1 MIKRVIVEPSISK
14 NAKKQK
20 AMPKQNKTGLF
31 RKFKLRGRS
40 LALLGVAALFIG
52 ATPLV
57 YAESIQQQIND
68 LSNQNSQN
76 QQSVNDLQLQA
87 SSYQDAINKLQQQ
100 IGAIEGALAASTA
113 QQASLQQQITADKQ
127 LITEKR
133 ASLADDVKTMYID
146 GQMSTIEEL
155 ATSKNLSD
163 YVDKEEYRTTV
174 QNQLNDKIKEI
185 ADLQAKLETQ
195 KQQVDQ
201 LVATQQQQ
209 QAKLDSDKQQQSS
222 LLSYNQGQQD
232 SYNQQIKSNSSKI
245 TALEAEQARINAASS
260 RTVSGVAPSGGTGGA
275 CDIGHGNGGYPM
287 AWCNAGLDA
296 VTTSGGFPSRECTSF
311 AYWYYTS
318 VEGKSLSVYGNAK
331 DWIYTSSRPVTQ
343 TPHIGDV
350 FINPLGSY
358 GHVGIVT
365 GFDGGYVQTMS
376 MNDDWQGHFYNTR
389 EYPISSLYYIN

>member
-1 MIKRVIVEPSISK
+1 
-14 NAKKQK
+14 
-20 AMPKQNKTGLF
+20 MPKQNQTGFF
-31 RKFKLRGRS
+31 RKFKLRART
-40 LALLGVAALFIG
+40 LALLGIGVLFIG

-57 YAESIQQQIND
+57 YAESLQQQIND
-68 LSNQNSQN
+68 LSNDNSQK

-87 SSYQDAINKLQQQ
+87 SSYQDAIGKLQQQ
-100 IGAIEGALAASTA
+100 IGAIEGALSASTA

-127 LITEKR
+127 QITEKK
-133 ASLADDVKTMYID
+133 ASLADDVKTMYVD

-201 LVATQQQQ
+201 LVSTQQQQ
-209 QAKLDSDKQQQSS
+209 QAKLDSDKQQQDS

-232 SYNQQIKSNSSKI
+232 SYNQQIQANNKQLS
-245 TALEAEQARINAASS
+245 ALQAEQARINAASS
-260 RTVSGVAPSGGTGGA
+260 RSVSGVAPSGGSGGA
-275 CDIGHGNGGYPM
+275 CDNGHGNGGYPM
-287 AWCNAGLDA
+287 AWCNATQDSL
-296 VTTSGGFPSRECTSF
+296 TTSGGFPNRECTSF

-331 DWIYTSSRPVTQ
+331 DWIYTSNRPVTQ
-343 TPHIGDV
+343 TPHVGDIFV
-350 FINPLGSY
+350 NTKGDF

-365 GFDGGYVQTMS
+365 GFDGGYVTTIS
-376 MNDDWQGHFYNTR
+376 MNDDYYGHFYNNR